1 MANLTKTY
9 IERLPR
15 PEAGK
20 QVFYWDDDHRG
31 LGVRVTIGSKVFV
44 FQSRLNSQVIR
55 STIGDFPTWSVAMA
69 RERGRELMVMI
80 DKGID
85 PRQVAKKKA
94 EEDVTLAQVF
104 EQFKKERPLKER
116 TKADYAYYMQRYFVD
131 WSTKPINR
139 IDAAMVAKRYQ
150 ELVASAGAAQGSVA
164 MRMLRS
170 VLNFAQATYGV
181 AVLPTNPVASLT
193 AKRAWLRSNV
203 RTDHLRTHEIKP
215 FVDALRAWETPVLG
229 AYLEF
234 VLLTGARRREAA
246 TLRWKNIDT
255 KAGVLTFKDT
265 KNHTDRLMPIT
276 PRIGELL
283 DAMKALKM
291 GEYVFATMGKNGKPT
306 HVSEPRKAIANANGV
321 AGSAVTTHGLRRT
334 YATVLESLDC
344 PAYPLKALLGHSMKG
359 DITTAN
365 YTQITVERL
374 RPWAAK
380 YEEFMLKL
388 VGNSGSAKL
397 VTVRNQVVAKSGSR
411 SA

>member
-1 MANLTKTY
+1 MANITKSY
-9 IERLPR
+9 VDRLPR
-15 PEAGK
+15 PPVTSPPTAA
-20 QVFYWDDDHRG
+20 FHWDDTIKG
-31 LGVRVTIGSKVFV
+31 FGVRVTAGSKTFILD
-44 FQSRLNSQVIR
+44 RKLNAKTVRIS
-55 STIGDFPTWSVAMA
+55 IGGFPDWSVPAA
-69 RERGRELMVMI
+69 RERARELVVEI

-85 PRQVAKKKA
+85 PRQTAKKKA
-94 EEDVTLAQVF
+94 EENVTLAQVF

-131 WSTKPINR
+131 WSAKAINR

-215 FVDALRAWETPVLG
+215 FVDALRAWENPVLG

-246 TLRWKNIDT
+246 TLRWKDIDT

-276 PRIGELL
+276 PRIGELIA
-283 DAMKALKM
+283 AMKELKM
-291 GEYVFATMGKNGKPT
+291 GEYVFATMGKDGKPT
-306 HVSEPRKAIANANGV
+306 HLSEPRKAIANANGA

-344 PAYPLKALLGHSMKG
+344 PAYPLKALLGHSMKS
-359 DITTAN
+359 DVTTAH

-374 RPWAAK
+374 RPWTEK
-380 YEEFMLKL
+380 YEQFILKL
-388 VGNSGSAKL
+388 VGDRTSAKV
-397 VTVRNQVVAKSGSR
+397 VTLRNQVAV
-411 SA
+411 